1 MPRTRLIVLPAVLAG
16 LCPGMASAQNAG
28 CFADW
33 SIAAPIVRRE
43 KLLSVEQLNQIAQN
57 RFAGHLLRT
66 TLCED
71 GGRFVYRLVVRDGK
85 GVIQSVVV
93 DARRPFDR

>member
-1 MPRTRLIVLPAVLAG
+1 MQSDMVR
-16 LCPGMASAQNAG
+16 AQNAG

-33 SIAAPIVRRE
+33 SVAAPIVRRE
-43 KLLSVEQLNQIAQN
+43 KLLSVEQLNELARSRIA
-57 RFAGHLLRT
+57 GDLLRT

-71 GGRFVYRLVVRDGK
+71 GGRFVYRLLVRDAK
-85 GVIQSVVV
+85 GVIQSMVV